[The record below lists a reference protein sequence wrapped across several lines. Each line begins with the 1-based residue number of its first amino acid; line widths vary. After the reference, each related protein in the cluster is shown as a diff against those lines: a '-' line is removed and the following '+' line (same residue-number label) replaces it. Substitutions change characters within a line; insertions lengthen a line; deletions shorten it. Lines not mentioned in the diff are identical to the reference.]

1 MFSEKES
8 YPLEKLP
15 DENENSSITKICSE
29 KCDKNISTNER
40 SNQNVSFTKLKTF
53 LGLFYLFFQSIF
65 VQSISVIVKKV
76 SYISTSQLALIRYAG
91 MFAVILPLAIFRNK
105 QTLGEKRHR
114 FLLVVR
120 GLLAANGLFF
130 QIVAYRYL
138 QLIEASIVMAT
149 FPFVTAITAR
159 ILLKEHLG
167 RVQTVTLITTICG
180 VLLSLRLPV
189 MLSDKIYTD
198 LDIPFIIGLVAAIAS
213 VLCLALSTVAIRKL
227 KEVHFSIILLY
238 MSFTG
243 VIENSVL
250 NGTVFPLVVIKC
262 GWDQV
267 LCMLVGM
274 FGAAANGFLIL
285 ATQVEPVG
293 LVAVQKSS
301 YEILVSAVFQILFFS
316 VYPDVYS
323 ISGAVLVLISLI
335 VIGFKNWILTLPE
348 TSNKRQKLKWILS

>member
-1 MFSEKES
+1 MFSEKGS
-8 YPLEKLP
+8 YSLKRFP
-15 DENENSSITKICSE
+15 DENEDSSIKKVCNT
-29 KCDKNISTNER
+29 KCDKNISTNKR
-40 SNQNVSFTKLKTF
+40 STQNFSFTKLKTF
-53 LGLFYLFFQSIF
+53 LGLFYLFLQAIF

-76 SYISTSQLALIRYAG
+76 SYISTCQLSLIRYAG
-91 MFAVILPLAIFRNK
+91 MFAVILPLAVFRNK

-149 FPFVTAITAR
+149 YPFVTAITAR

-167 RVQTVTLITTICG
+167 RVQIVTLVTTICG
-180 VLLSLRLPV
+180 VLLSLRLPE
-189 MLSDKIYTD
+189 MLSDKNHTHF
-198 LDIPFIIGLVAAIAS
+198 DINFVIGLAASVGS

-227 KEVHFSIILLY
+227 KEVHFSIILMY

-243 VIENSVL
+243 IVENSIL
-250 NGTVFPLVVIKC
+250 NGTVFPLVEVNC

-267 LCMLVGM
+267 LCMLVGI
-274 FGAAANGFLIL
+274 FGAGANGFLIL
-285 ATQVEPVG
+285 ATQVEPAG

-301 YEILVSAVFQILFFS
+301 FDILVTAVFQILFFS
-316 VYPDVYS
+316 EYPDVYS
-323 ISGAVLVLISLI
+323 LSGAGLVLISLG
-335 VIGFKNWILTLPE
+335 VIGVKNWILTMPE
-348 TSNKRQKLKWILS
+348 TSNKRKRLKWML